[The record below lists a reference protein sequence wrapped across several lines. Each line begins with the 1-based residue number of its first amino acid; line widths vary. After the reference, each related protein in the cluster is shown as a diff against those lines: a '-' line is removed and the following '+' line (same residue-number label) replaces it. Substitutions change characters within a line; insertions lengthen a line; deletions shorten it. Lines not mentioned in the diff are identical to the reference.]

1 MKSEHNHRRAGLLQ
15 QNTIMIRSIC
25 LLLLLAPRLLA
36 REVAITFD
44 DVPDLDD
51 DLHSIERQMLIT
63 NELVSRLRALNIPA
77 IGFVNEEKLEDD
89 PRSAELLAIW
99 HRNGLELGNHT
110 YAHSNL
116 AVVGAEEFTCD
127 IDRGDEITTRILGH
141 PPIWFRHPYLET
153 GRTPEQREAVE
164 RFLARRGYLV
174 APVTIDDSDW
184 IFDTAYDVAGW
195 WRRPSI
201 RRAYINYMQQRF
213 GWAEY
218 ESRLVFGR
226 DVPQVLLL
234 HASALN
240 ADALDALARMI
251 RDRGYTFVTLAE
263 AVSDSAYASRD
274 EWLGGG
280 VGWIERWGITAGMDE
295 AVFESDPQ
303 VPTWIQRIA
312 KQREED

>member
-1 MKSEHNHRRAGLLQ
+1 MKSEHIERRAGQLQ
-15 QNTIMIRSIC
+15 QNTIMIRGLC

-44 DVPDLDD
+44 DLPDLDD
-51 DLHSIERQMLIT
+51 DLHSFQREAQIT
-63 NELVSRLRALNIPA
+63 NELVSRLRALHIPA

-89 PRSAELLAIW
+89 PRGEELLGVW
-99 HRNGLELGNHT
+99 HRNGFELGNHT
-110 YAHSNL
+110 YSHSEL
-116 AVVGAEEFTCD
+116 PAVGAEEFNCD
-127 IDRGDEITTRILGH
+127 IDRGDEITTRVAGH
-141 PPIWFRHPYLET
+141 PPLWFRHPYLET
-153 GRTPEQREAVE
+153 GQTPEQRDAVE
-164 RFLARRGYLV
+164 HFLARHGYLV

-184 IFDTAYDVAGW
+184 IFDTAYDVASW

-213 GWAEY
+213 EWAEY

-226 DVPQVLLL
+226 DVPQILLL

-240 ADALDALARMI
+240 ADVLVTLAGMI
-251 RDRGYTFVTLAE
+251 RGRGYTFVTLAD

-274 EWLGGG
+274 EWVGGG
-280 VGWIERWGITAGMDE
+280 VGWIERWGITAGMAE

-303 VPTWIQRIA
+303 VPGWIQKIA
-312 KQREED
+312 KQRED

>member
-1 MKSEHNHRRAGLLQ
+1 M
-15 QNTIMIRSIC
+15 
-25 LLLLLAPRLLA
+25 LLLAPRLLA

-44 DVPDLDD
+44 DLPDLDE
-51 DLHSIERQMLIT
+51 DLHSHQRQARIT
-63 NELVSRLRALNIPA
+63 NELVSRLHALHVPA

-89 PRSAELLAIW
+89 PNAEELLAVW

-110 YAHSNL
+110 YSHSEL
-116 AVVGAEEFTCD
+116 DAVGAEEFTCD
-127 IDRGDEITTRILGH
+127 IGRGDEVTTRVAGH
-141 PPIWFRHPYLET
+141 PPMWFRHPYLET
-153 GRTPEQREAVE
+153 GKTLEQRDAVE

-184 IFDTAYDVAGW
+184 IFDTAYDVASC

-201 RRAYINYMQQRF
+201 RRAYIDYMQQRF
-213 GWAEY
+213 SWAEY

-226 DVPQVLLL
+226 DVPQILLL

-240 ADALDALARMI
+240 ADTFDALARMI
-251 RDRGYTFVTLAE
+251 RTRGYTFVTLAD
-263 AVSDSAYASRD
+263 AVSDSAYTSRD
-274 EWLGGG
+274 DWVGGG

-303 VPTWIQRIA
+303 VPEWIQKIA
-312 KQREED
+312 KAREE